1 MYIGKSACISYQNTI
16 TDEALELATISKKE
30 EVKLVEPTYKK
41 LIKPGLLRR
50 MSGVLK
56 MGTYSAMNC
65 LAGEEQQPEAIIV
78 GTGLGCV
85 RDTISFLDQ
94 TITNDEQTLAPTAFI
109 QSTHNSIGGQIA
121 LLLQNYRYNMTM
133 VQNSVSFEMALLDAQ
148 LQLEVENLNH
158 ILVGGVD
165 ELTPELSDL
174 LRQLADKVGA
184 SLPQLGQGSAF
195 FNITKAPNAETSA
208 KVNLIETRQNFDG
221 DFIDS
226 IGLELTNYD
235 LILNGGFEESTFPKE
250 ATILNFKDY
259 CGEYFTAPAFATY
272 LSLQAMEG
280 RVANIENVKN
290 VLVLNKFGNN
300 YGAIGL
306 ERFDV

>member
-16 TDEALELATISKKE
+16 LEEALELLPINKME
-30 EVKLVEPTYKK
+30 EVKVIEPSYKD
-41 LIKPGLLRR
+41 LIKPALLRR

-65 LAGEEQQPEAIIV
+65 LDGGEQQPEAIIV

-94 TITNDEQTLAPTAFI
+94 TINNDEQTLAPTAFI

-148 LQLEVENLNH
+148 LHLEVENLNT

-165 ELTPELSDL
+165 ELTPELADL
-174 LRQLADKVGA
+174 INQLAEKLEA
-184 SLPQLGQGSAF
+184 PIPQLGQGSAF
-195 FNITKAPNAETSA
+195 FNITKKPNAYTSA
-208 KVNLIETRQNFDG
+208 KVNLIETRQHFNG
-221 DFIDS
+221 DFIS
-226 IGLELTNYD
+226 TIGLDLSQYD
-235 LILNGGFEESTFPKE
+235 LILNGGFEQDIFPNP
-250 ATILNFKDY
+250 ASVLNFKDY

-272 LSLQAMEG
+272 LAIQAING
-280 RVANIENVKN
+280 KLSNIDNVSR

-306 ERFDV
+306 ERFDL